1 MADLKSKLVFTSYDH
16 RRIYVRPCLE
26 TDKRGNWLAQFMTGD
41 VQSACEVRELL
52 DWIVEVETG
61 QVEKKEGDGNAF
73 NIILRPDGAE
83 LEHLILVEEPNVHY
97 TLQEIR
103 DALED
108 KLAAIGER
116 RKLYPG

>member
-1 MADLKSKLVFTSYDH
+1 MTTKKSSLISLWFDRERV
-16 RRIYVRPCLE
+16 VALPRP
-26 TDKRGNWLAQFMTGD
+26 DSGKRGNWLAAFIDGD

-61 QVEKKEGDGNAF
+61 KVERKEGDGNAF